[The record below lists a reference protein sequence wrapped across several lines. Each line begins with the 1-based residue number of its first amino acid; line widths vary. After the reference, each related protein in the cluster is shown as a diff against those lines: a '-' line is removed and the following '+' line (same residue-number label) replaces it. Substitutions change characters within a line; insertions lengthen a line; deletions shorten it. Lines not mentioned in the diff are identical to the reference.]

1 MSGFFFK
8 MKQNTNFFILIV
20 VFSSNNDIR
29 PKNVCEFSSNKN
41 QAASIVLKGQVKMI
55 TEIPEK
61 KDSEIP
67 SSPGALRAAPAQIMI
82 HHHTLYSDFS
92 MNCCL
97 YKKGIA

>member
-1 MSGFFFK
+1 VCDFP
-8 MKQNTNFFILIV
+8 
-20 VFSSNNDIR
+20 SS
-29 PKNVCEFSSNKN
+29 KNE
-41 QAASIVLKGQVKMI
+41 AASIVLKGQVKMI

-61 KDSEIP
+61 KGIEIP
-67 SSPGALRAAPAQIMI
+67 SSPGALQAAQAQIMI